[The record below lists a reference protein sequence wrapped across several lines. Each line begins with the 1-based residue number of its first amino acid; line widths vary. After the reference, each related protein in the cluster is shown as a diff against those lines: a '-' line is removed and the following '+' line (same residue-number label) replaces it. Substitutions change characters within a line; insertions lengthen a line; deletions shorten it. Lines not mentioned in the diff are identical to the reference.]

1 MHRRIVVLIMGF
13 MISLGVPA
21 VTLSETA
28 AITAASV
35 PEPSTLFLLG
45 FGLIAF
51 RIFIS
56 HRLNKMK
63 RLPAKTP

>member
-13 MISLGVPA
+13 MILLVVPA
-21 VTLSETA
+21 VTLAVPNSE
-28 AITAASV
+28 TAASV
-35 PEPSTLFLLG
+35 PEPSSLFLLG

>member
-1 MHRRIVVLIMGF
+1 MHRRIVVLVMGF
-13 MISLGVPA
+13 MILLVVPA
-21 VTLSETA
+21 VTLAVPNSE
-28 AITAASV
+28 TAASV
-35 PEPSTLFLLG
+35 PEPSSLFLLG